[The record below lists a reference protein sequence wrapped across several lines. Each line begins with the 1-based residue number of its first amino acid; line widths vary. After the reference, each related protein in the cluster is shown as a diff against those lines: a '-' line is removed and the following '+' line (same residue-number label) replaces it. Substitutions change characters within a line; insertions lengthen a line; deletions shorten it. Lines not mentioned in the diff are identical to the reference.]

1 MDLKN
6 TNIIEYVVES
16 SKDHLENGGDNSQ
29 DYFTHCRFACM
40 NSAILI
46 YGGVIGIIHG
56 LLPFLFKFQTSEIV
70 IKSMRKLIDSGRHK
84 KELRDIMPQN
94 YVLQKH
100 MN

>member
-6 TNIIEYVVES
+6 TNIIEYIVES
-16 SKDHLENGGDNSQ
+16 SKEHLENGGANSQ
-29 DYFTHCRFACM
+29 DYLTHCRFACM

-56 LLPFLFKFQTSEIV
+56 LLPFLFKFTTSSIV
-70 IKSMRKLIDSGRHK
+70 IESMRKLIISGRHK
-84 KELRDIMPQN
+84 KEIKDIMGEG
-94 YVLQKH
+94 YVLSKH